1 MHVSSFLPR
10 NILEIKCP
18 IANFYNISCRQRIF
32 NGCRHVFHQI
42 ARYYYYSSA
51 SFPADD
57 KNANAFV
64 HAVVRHYFQC
74 RSCHRQNHSI
84 NCPFDWHVLSK
95 RHATLR
101 CFKFQSS
108 IVETPTNVKNGFFF
122 PSKYRVV
129 QSDSMFEK
137 FCSLTKLCTCNLST
151 IRSFGHSILSKPNSL
166 LVCQKNYLFTRFF
179 GQLSKEDTADYM
191 QSIFQNTNTFVLQLI
206 NSLLI

>member
-1 MHVSSFLPR
+1 MHVPSFLPR

-18 IANFYNISCRQRIF
+18 IANFYNVSCRQRIF
-32 NGCRHVFHQI
+32 NGCRYVFHQI

-57 KNANAFV
+57 KSADAFV

-101 CFKFQSS
+101 CFKFQSP

-122 PSKYRVV
+122 QANIESYKVIQCLKCSVLRRSYVHATSVLYIPLAIQFFQNRILL
-129 QSDSMFEK
+129 QSMRKMIF
-137 FCSLTKLCTCNLST
+137 SLVFPASCLRK
-151 IRSFGHSILSKPNSL
+151 IK
-166 LVCQKNYLFTRFF
+166 
-179 GQLSKEDTADYM
+179 
-191 QSIFQNTNTFVLQLI
+191 QSIFQNTNMFVLYLI

>member
-1 MHVSSFLPR
+1 MQNAKYKYYLLPFNSTRNIIQRRINDASSNLCMFLFFFLPR

-32 NGCRHVFHQI
+32 NGGRHVFHQI

-51 SFPADD
+51 SFPVDD

-74 RSCHRQNHSI
+74 RSCHRWNHSI

-101 CFKFQSS
+101 CFKF
-108 IVETPTNVKNGFFF
+108 
-122 PSKYRVV
+122 
-129 QSDSMFEK
+129 
-137 FCSLTKLCTCNLST
+137 
-151 IRSFGHSILSKPNSL
+151 
-166 LVCQKNYLFTRFF
+166 
-179 GQLSKEDTADYM
+179 
-191 QSIFQNTNTFVLQLI
+191 
-206 NSLLI
+206 